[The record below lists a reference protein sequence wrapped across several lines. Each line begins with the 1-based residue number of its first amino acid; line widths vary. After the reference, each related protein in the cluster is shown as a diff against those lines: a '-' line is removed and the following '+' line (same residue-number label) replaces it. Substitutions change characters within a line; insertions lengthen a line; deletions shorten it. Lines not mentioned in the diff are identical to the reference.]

1 MTTPEPLTDEW
12 FESHAYGICETVRAQ
27 VERGGCT
34 VGQPVMDAL
43 SQIAAAALRWA
54 AKDATKYELSENTTI
69 GGVRERERAE
79 RELLIAADRLR
90 AKAAEIEGADE

>member
-12 FESHAYGICETVRAQ
+12 FALRGESAA
-27 VERGGCT
+27 GCLFT
-34 VGQPVMDAL
+34 HEGDEFSRHV
-43 SQIAAAALRWA
+43 AAAALRWA
-54 AKDATKYELSENTTI
+54 AEDATKYELSENTTI

-90 AKAAEIEGADE
+90 AKAAEIEGSRAE